1 MFFLNHSIPMRRRQ
15 RLLTLPAVLFLL
27 AAGGCAT
34 SPEPTE
40 RKAAVE
46 PPSEWSTDPTQAQ
59 GEETAEAVAQP
70 ATGWLDEFNDAR
82 LEALVDTAL
91 ERNLDLQA
99 TAARLDMA
107 QANAR
112 ISGSGRYPQLGAGLS
127 GGRRQFLLDESP
139 NKVTSNSFGLSLD
152 LSWEIDV
159 WGRLRDGASAS
170 IADYEAAAADLE
182 GARLSLAGNTAKS
195 WFRTTTARQQLT
207 LAEETVMSFESTV
220 DLVRSRFES
229 GISSSLDLRL
239 ALANAASARAL
250 KNFRAQELE
259 QSVRALEVL
268 VGDYPAN
275 ALETVDTLP
284 ELKTAVP
291 AGLPSELLTRR
302 PDILAA
308 ERRLSASD
316 LRVSEARK
324 GLLPSLRLTGSAGT
338 ASEDL
343 GNIVDADY
351 SVWSLVGGLTQPL
364 FQGGRLKANL
374 ERSRAE
380 AVRVYLAYS
389 KTILTA
395 FQEVENTLAGEKYL
409 VSREKDLREAAFQS
423 EGAQRLAE
431 DEYAAGL
438 TEIITVLESQR
449 RALNAKIEFLSI
461 REQRLRNRVDLHLA
475 LGGDFGPPV
484 AEVAAN

>member
-1 MFFLNHSIPMRRRQ
+1 MRRRQ
-15 RLLTLPAVLFLL
+15 PHFTLPVLLLLL

-46 PPSEWSTDPTQAQ
+46 PPPEWSADGAKTS
-59 GEETAEAVAQP
+59 GTATTAPVDLA
-70 ATGWLDEFNDAR
+70 ATGWLDEFNDPR
-82 LEALVDTAL
+82 LDALVDAAL
-91 ERNLDLQA
+91 VRNLDLQA
-99 TAARLDMA
+99 TAARLETA
-107 QANAR
+107 RANAR
-112 ISGSGRYPQLGAGLS
+112 ISGSDQYPTIGAGLS
-127 GGRRQFLLDESP
+127 GGRGQYLFDESP
-139 NKVTSNSFGLSLD
+139 TTVTSDSYGLSFD

-207 LAEETVMSFESTV
+207 LAEETVTSFESTV

-229 GISSSLDLRL
+229 GISSSLELRL

-275 ALETVDTLP
+275 SLETVDVLP
-284 ELKTAVP
+284 EITTPVP
-291 AGLPSELLTRR
+291 AGLPSDLLTRR

-324 GLLPSLRLTGSAGT
+324 GLLPALRLTGSAGT

-343 GNIVDADY
+343 SNIVDADY
-351 SVWSLVGGLTQPL
+351 SVWSVIGGLTQPL

-374 ERSRAE
+374 ERSKAE
-380 AVRVYLAYS
+380 AERIYFAYS

-395 FQEVENTLAGEKYL
+395 FLEVENTLAGEKYL
-409 VSREKDLREAAFQS
+409 VSREKDLLEAAVQS

-475 LGGDFGPPV
+475 LGGDFGSPSTEI
-484 AEVAAN
+484 ASN